1 MLRTIVMMDLP
12 IDHIANMERW
22 YYREHSSEISR
33 RYGPWLERHESF
45 MALNAPVDAQQ
56 YGFYNWRI
64 TECYWPM
71 CTLPKS

>member
-12 IDHIANMERW
+12 LADIANMERW

-45 MALNAPVDAQQ
+45 IALNAPADAQE
-56 YGFYNWRI
+56 YGF
-64 TECYWPM
+64 
-71 CTLPKS
+71 